1 MISEIATAVLVAL
14 ICWAYQAIKPPSP
27 RKCGSPEGPPVTAPR
42 VELSDGRHIAYREMG
57 ISKQEARYKIIVI
70 HGLFSNRN
78 QFLPLSQVYKF
89 RVKSLEE
96 KPISIKFRLPA
107 KGGLPFD
114 CLGFDLMKRR
124 GDPGETPSL
133 HLMGKE
139 FMEKLGLYILFFD
152 RAGYGESDPNPKR
165 NIRSEAL
172 DIEELADKLQLGS
185 KFYVVGF
192 SIGTFPV
199 WSCLKLAGAALVVP
213 NTNFYWPQFPA
224 RLANQCFKRLPLR
237 DQWTIRVAHYTP
249 WLFNWWM
256 TQKLF
261 PSLSLAGGAD
271 SFSRTDIQILKKL
284 EEIIRVSKQGCI
296 PQGVYV
302 SVYQDMMAANGKW
315 EFDPMEITNPF
326 PTNEGSVH
334 MWQGGEDKIA
344 AVPLNRYIS
353 EKLPWIRYH
362 EIPDGGH
369 FIFQDEETCEG
380 IFKSVLFG

>member
-1 MISEIATAVLVAL
+1 MVSEIATAVLVAL

-42 VELSDGRHIAYREMG
+42 VEPSDGRHIAYREIG
-57 ISKQEARYKIIVI
+57 LSKQEARYKIIVI
-70 HGLFSNRN
+70 HSVTETSSCLF
-78 QFLPLSQVYKF
+78 LSPTSFFFIFILYLFGPVEHTVKDLYVYF
-89 RVKSLEE
+89 N
-96 KPISIKFRLPA
+96 FQ
-107 KGGLPFD
+107 
-114 CLGFDLMKRR
+114 
-124 GDPGETPSL
+124 
-133 HLMGKE
+133 E

-152 RAGYGESDPNPKR
+152 RASYGESDPNPKR
-165 NIRSEAL
+165 KIRSEAL

-185 KFYVVGF
+185 KFYVIGF

-199 WSCLKLAGAALVVP
+199 WSCLKYIQHRHFFIYG
-213 NTNFYWPQFPA
+213 FPF
-224 RLANQCFKRLPLR
+224 LQ
-237 DQWTIRVAHYTP
+237 
-249 WLFNWWM
+249 
-256 TQKLF
+256 
-261 PSLSLAGGAD
+261 
-271 SFSRTDIQILKKL
+271 
-284 EEIIRVSKQGCI
+284 QGCI
-296 PQGVYV
+296 LQGVYV

-369 FIFQDEETCEG
+369 FIFQDEETCEA
-380 IFKSVLFG
+380 IFKSVLFV

>member
-1 MISEIATAVLVAL
+1 MISEIATALLVTL

-78 QFLPLSQVYKF
+78 QFLPLSQ
-89 RVKSLEE
+89 
-96 KPISIKFRLPA
+96 
-107 KGGLPFD
+107 
-114 CLGFDLMKRR
+114 
-124 GDPGETPSL
+124 
-133 HLMGKE
+133 E

-224 RLANQCFKRLPLR
+224 RLSNQCFKRLPLR

-296 PQGVYV
+296 LQGVYV

-369 FIFQDEETCEG
+369 FIFQDEETCEA
-380 IFKSVLFG
+380 IFKSVLFV